1 MLIHFAFTPKLHFA
15 LHSTLSPIT
24 DVALCNF
31 CDGGS
36 IRGDTLI
43 PDQDGITCERALEIV
58 ATEESSSE
66 NCAAAQYAEALCCPS
81 KASTCSIC
89 KGADLRED
97 VVVPGSDG
105 MTCVEVAYFVAEY
118 EMTSANCTLYQD
130 LEAFCCPDPD
140 IHSKKCYLCGEDG
153 FGSINDDVQAPGEKD
168 GWTCGMEAQWV
179 VQYDADSDQCVNLQS
194 GAEDICCPSSTAIPT
209 NGDMISSSP
218 RYASSSYISHAAWNC
233 AYSCSIRCVYY
244 FLSSYST
251 SPVSPGVETIVPT
264 YVSRR

>member
-1 MLIHFAFTPKLHFA
+1 MD
-15 LHSTLSPIT
+15 STTSPVT

-89 KGADLRED
+89 KGADLRDD
-97 VVVPGSDG
+97 VVVPGLEG
-105 MTCVEVAYFVAEY
+105 MTCVEVAYIMAEY
-118 EMTSANCTLYQD
+118 EMTSANCTLTQD
-130 LEAFCCPDPD
+130 GLEAFCCPDPEV
-140 IHSKKCYLCGEDG
+140 HSSKCYLCGEDG
-153 FGSINDDVQAPGEKD
+153 FESIIDVQAPGKED
-168 GWTCGMEAQWV
+168 GITCGIAALSLV
-179 VQYDADSDQCVNLQS
+179 SYDADSEQCRDFQS